1 MSETVEAAAAANI
14 APGAA
19 RRRQILTKATSRPAI
34 LVGVGVIL
42 ALLAAGFW
50 LPLPY
55 SPTAPDPS
63 ATSLPPS
70 AAHWFGT
77 DGDGF
82 DVFSRTI
89 ASAGRDLPLAV
100 IGTLVSL
107 LVGVPLGLLVSTK
120 GRWPERVMRGLD
132 VFQAFPLVIIAI
144 AIVTLT
150 GNKLQNVILAV
161 MIINVPRFMRL
172 IRSEALAMRESR
184 FIEAAWAAGATRYRV
199 LVKHILPNVAGV
211 TLAQSSLAAA
221 QAIIV
226 IAALSFLGVGVSPP
240 NPSWGL
246 MIQEGARQMTIGQW
260 WVVAFPGLAVL
271 LTVICF
277 NLIADGLQ
285 LASES
290 D

>member
-1 MSETVEAAAAANI
+1 MSETVEAAAAAST

-19 RRRQILTKATSRPAI
+19 RRRQMLSRATSRPAI
-34 LVGVGVIL
+34 LVGAGVIA

-55 SPTAPDPS
+55 SPTVPDPA
-63 ATSLPPS
+63 ATSLPPG
-70 AAHWFGT
+70 AEHWFGT
-77 DGDGF
+77 DSDGF

-100 IGTLVSL
+100 IGTLASL

-184 FIEAAWAAGATRYRV
+184 FIEAAWAAGATRSRV
-199 LVKHILPNVAGV
+199 LGKHILPNVAGV

-260 WVVAFPGLAVL
+260 WVVTFPGLAVL

-285 LASES
+285 MASES

>member
-1 MSETVEAAAAANI
+1 
-14 APGAA
+14 
-19 RRRQILTKATSRPAI
+19 
-34 LVGVGVIL
+34 
-42 ALLAAGFW
+42 
-50 LPLPY
+50 
-55 SPTAPDPS
+55 
-63 ATSLPPS
+63 
-70 AAHWFGT
+70 
-77 DGDGF
+77 
-82 DVFSRTI
+82 
-89 ASAGRDLPLAV
+89 
-100 IGTLVSL
+100 
-107 LVGVPLGLLVSTK
+107 
-120 GRWPERVMRGLD
+120 
-132 VFQAFPLVIIAI
+132 VIIAI